1 MISLFKIFKKKKVG
15 LVLGSGG
22 SKGIAHIAVIE
33 YLESLEIPISMISGS
48 SIGALVAAVYAS
60 GSLKLFKEDIL
71 KMDKKQVRSY
81 FDPVFPFSGL
91 MQGKKL
97 KSYLAKYIS
106 PDARLEDLPIP
117 VVVVATDLFS
127 GEAVVLRSGSVIDA
141 IRASISIPGILIPVK
156 YGDSILVDGGV
167 ANPLPI
173 NIVQEMGA
181 DLSVAV
187 NLFPKI
193 RSERLNKAI
202 RKGNTSELGPHSL
215 SDAPSSGTDAK
226 NTGLSLLKSV
236 EKWMG
241 LNRGKEADTLPN
253 ILEVITQSID
263 IMGYVNTTMMLKYAR
278 PTVLIEPD
286 LLDMGTLDFAQA
298 ARALT
303 EGHSAS
309 WKMKRALLRRIKR
322 RI

>member
-97 KSYLAKYIS
+97 KTYLAKYIS

-117 VVVVATDLFS
+117 VAVVATNLFS
-127 GEAVVLRSGSVIDA
+127 GEAVVLRAGSVIDA
-141 IRASISIPGILIPVK
+141 IRASISIPGILVPVK

-181 DLSVAV
+181 ELSIAV
-187 NLFPKI
+187 NLNPKI
-193 RSERLNKAI
+193 KSETFKSI
-202 RKGNTSELGPHSL
+202 IKKGNTPELDPASL
-215 SDAPSSGTDAK
+215 NDAAGAGKDASI
-226 NTGLSLLKSV
+226 TGLSLLKSA
-236 EKWMG
+236 EKWLG
-241 LNRGKEADTLPN
+241 IDRTNKADSFPN
-253 ILEVITQSID
+253 ILEVIMQSID
-263 IMGYVNTTMMLKYAR
+263 IMGYVNTSMMLKYAR

-286 LLDMGTLDFAQA
+286 LIDLPTLDFSQA
-298 ARALT
+298 SRALT

>member
-48 SIGALVAAVYAS
+48 SIGALVAAVYVS

-97 KSYLAKYIS
+97 KTYLAKYIS

-117 VVVVATDLFS
+117 VAVVATNLFS
-127 GEAVVLRSGSVIDA
+127 GEAVVLRAGSVIDA
-141 IRASISIPGILIPVK
+141 IRASISIPGILVPVK

-181 DLSVAV
+181 ELSIAV
-187 NLFPKI
+187 NLNPKI
-193 RSERLNKAI
+193 KNETFKSIIK
-202 RKGNTSELGPHSL
+202 KGNTPELDPASL
-215 SDAPSSGTDAK
+215 NDAAGAGKDASI
-226 NTGLSLLKSV
+226 TGLSLLKSA
-236 EKWMG
+236 EKWLG
-241 LNRGKEADTLPN
+241 IDRTNKADSFPN
-253 ILEVITQSID
+253 ILEVIMQSID
-263 IMGYVNTTMMLKYAR
+263 IMGYVNTSMMLKYAR

-286 LLDMGTLDFAQA
+286 LIDLPTLDFSQA
-298 ARALT
+298 SRALT